1 MIECLTWS
9 YEAFCKFVGQSV
21 FVIYSSRIVRREYH
35 YQSIL
40 HGDAIILF
48 VQFWEISKY
57 CTYCSIL
64 FVLFVSLA
72 VSSFLIKFFFFGNF

>member
-48 VQFWEISKY
+48 VI
-57 CTYCSIL
+57 
-64 FVLFVSLA
+64 
-72 VSSFLIKFFFFGNF
+72 NFEK